1 MTDLT
6 TAAER
11 VARAVERLENAARRR
26 VSGTRVERERLG
38 TELRRAKSE
47 IAQLETV
54 TDGVS
59 LRLDDAIDRL
69 RSALDG

>member
-1 MTDLT
+1 MTELT
-6 TAAER
+6 VAAER

-38 TELRRAKSE
+38 TELKRAKSE

>member
-1 MTDLT
+1 MTELT

-11 VARAVERLENAARRR
+11 VGRAVERLENAARRR

>member
-1 MTDLT
+1 MTELT

-38 TELRRAKSE
+38 ADLRRAKSE

-54 TDGVS
+54 ADGVS

>member
-1 MTDLT
+1 MTELT

-11 VARAVERLENAARRR
+11 VGRAVERLENAARRR

-38 TELRRAKSE
+38 TELKRAKSE